1 MKRVVF
7 QLVILMVAAS
17 LCVGAFFFVQRV
29 LQIPFRSAND
39 ALHKKGTALTLD
51 FLIPA
56 GTHIDEKITIG
67 QVVNIRVTQKS
78 GPCEAVVRALSDL
91 IPSGYAWLGNIL
103 LFFFWSFCVLTLL
116 RIFTFM
122 GYGRALRTSLFLGG
136 VIYYFMPDL
145 SPYSWDDILFVVC
158 SLLVIFLRFY
168 WIRRKKSVFKD

>member
-7 QLVILMVAAS
+7 QLVILMVVAS
-17 LCVGAFFFVQRV
+17 LCIGAFFFVQRI

-39 ALHKKGTALTLD
+39 TLHEKGTALTLD

-67 QVVNIRVTQKS
+67 QVINIRLTQKS
-78 GPCEAVVRALSDL
+78 SPYEAVVRALSDL
-91 IPSGYAWLGNIL
+91 IPARYAWLGNIL
-103 LFFFWSFCVLTLL
+103 LFFFWSFCALILL

-122 GYGRALRTSLFLGG
+122 GYGRALRTSFLLGG
-136 VIYYFMPDL
+136 VAYYFMPDF

-158 SLLVIFLRFY
+158 PLLVIFLRFY
-168 WIRRKKSVFKD
+168 WVRRKKNVIKD

>member
-7 QLVILMVAAS
+7 QLIILMVVVS
-17 LCVGAFFFVQRV
+17 LCIGAFFFVQRV

-56 GTHIDEKITIG
+56 GTHIDENITIG
-67 QVVNIRVTQKS
+67 QVVKIRMTQNTS
-78 GPCEAVVRALSDL
+78 PYEAAVRALSDL
-91 IPSGYAWLGNIL
+91 ISPRYVWLGNVL

-122 GYGRALRTSLFLGG
+122 GYGRALRTSLLLGG
-136 VIYYFMPDL
+136 VTYYFMPDF
-145 SPYSWDDILFVVC
+145 SPYGWEDFLFVGC
-158 SLLVIFLRFY
+158 PLLLILSRSY
-168 WIRRKKSVFKD
+168 LIRRKKRVVA

>member
-17 LCVGAFFFVQRV
+17 LCIGAFFFVQRI

-39 ALHKKGTALTLD
+39 TLHKKGTALTLD

-67 QVVNIRVTQKS
+67 QVVKIRISQNTS
-78 GPCEAVVRALSDL
+78 PYEAVVRALSDL
-91 IPSGYAWLGNIL
+91 IPPPYAWLGNVL

-122 GYGRALRTSLFLGG
+122 GYGRALRTSLLLGG
-136 VIYYFMPDL
+136 VTYYFMPDF
-145 SPYSWDDILFVVC
+145 SPYGWEDFLIVGC
-158 SLLVIFLRFY
+158 PLLLIISRSYL
-168 WIRRKKSVFKD
+168 IRRKKRVLV